1 MRPTNQDHKVT
12 ATSSVTMAQDG
23 GPREAIGK
31 QTDTVSPPRLEAA
44 VGKAKKS
51 APETKFYITF

>member
-1 MRPTNQDHKVT
+1 
-12 ATSSVTMAQDG
+12 MAQDG